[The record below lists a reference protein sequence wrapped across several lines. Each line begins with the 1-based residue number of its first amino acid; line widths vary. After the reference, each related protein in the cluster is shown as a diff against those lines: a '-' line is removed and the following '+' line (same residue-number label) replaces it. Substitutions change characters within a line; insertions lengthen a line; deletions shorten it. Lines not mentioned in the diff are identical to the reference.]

1 MQALRIAAFGAPADV
16 LRLVEMADSVDS
28 VESEAAPLAPGE
40 VRVRIDAAGINPSDV
55 ANIGGKFPNTT
66 LPRVPGRDFAGTVIA
81 GPAGLIGVPVWG
93 SGGDLG
99 FTRDG
104 SHAEFLNLPAT
115 SVSRR
120 PGNLSA
126 EEAAAAGVP
135 YVTAWTALDL
145 ARLEAG
151 EWVLV
156 SGAAG
161 AVGSAAVELAH
172 ARGARVLALVKDE
185 EQAQR
190 LDPSKVSA
198 VAQANRNDLEQVARD
213 ATGGKGANVIL
224 NGIGASVFP
233 AFLNALADLGRMVIY
248 SVTYG
253 GREVPLDLFA
263 LYRRRHQLLGLNTGT
278 MSGAA
283 GAQILAQLTPLFES
297 GALPAP
303 RVAERYPLTDGVRAY
318 ERVATAQGKVVLV
331 TAGGSQ
337 SASIRSHLHES
348 HLLNQE
354 SAHRRGKS
362 DRRPAVSPSKIIGV
376 DGCHGGWMVATSNP
390 DLSEIAFSIV
400 PNIHHIIELAE
411 LNHAVVA
418 IDVPIGLPEHELRSA
433 DREAR
438 RQLGKGQSC
447 RVFPVPARAAL
458 SGKSYESACALNREA
473 LGRSLSKQT
482 WGIMRKISEVDSA
495 LGDVV
500 RSAFYEVH
508 PEVSFA
514 VAHGEPLKFR
524 KSDKRGRDER
534 LAVLMRNGIDIDL
547 AVALRGVLKLSAKPD
562 DALDAAIALWTAA
575 RLARGD
581 ARSLGTDPPDA
592 WGRPLRIWA

>member
-1 MQALRIAAFGAPADV
+1 MKALRFEGFGAPADV
-16 LRLVEMADSVDS
+16 LKLLDTADDLGRG
-28 VESEAAPLAPGE
+28 AAPLANGE

-81 GPAGLIGVPVWG
+81 GPSGLIGVPVWG

-135 YVTAWTALDL
+135 YVTAWTALEL

-151 EWVLV
+151 EWILV

-161 AVGSAAVELAH
+161 AVGSAAIDLAH
-172 ARGARVLALVKDE
+172 ARGARVLALVKDD

-190 LDPSKVSA
+190 LEPNKVSA
-198 VAQANRNDLEQVARD
+198 VALANRNDLEQVARD
-213 ATGGKGANVIL
+213 ATGGKGVNVIL

-297 GALPAP
+297 GALPPP
-303 RVAERYPLTDGVRAY
+303 RVAERYPLAEGVRAY
-318 ERVATAQGKVVLV
+318 ERVAAAQGKVVLV

-337 SASIRSHLHES
+337 PASIRSPRHES
-348 HLLNQE
+348 LLPSPE

-376 DGCHGGWMVATSNP
+376 DGCHDGWMVATSNP

-400 PNIHHIIELAE
+400 PNIHDIIELAE

-418 IDVPIGLPEHELRSA
+418 IDVPIGLPDHEPRSA
-433 DREAR
+433 DLEAR
-438 RQLGKGQSC
+438 KQLGKGQSC

-458 SGKSYESACALNREA
+458 AGESYESACALNREA
-473 LGRSLSKQT
+473 LNRSLSKQT
-482 WGIMRKISEVDSA
+482 WGIIGKIRDVDSA
-495 LGDVV
+495 LDGVV

-514 VAHGEPLKFR
+514 VAHDEPLKFR
-524 KSDKRGRDER
+524 KADKPGRDER
-534 LAVLMRNGIDIDL
+534 LKVLRRHGIEVDL
-547 AVALRGVLKLSAKPD
+547 EVALRGVSGASAKRD
-562 DALDAAIALWTAA
+562 DAIDAAIALWTAA

-581 ARSLGTDPPDA
+581 ARSFGTDPPDA
-592 WGRPLRIWA
+592 RGRPMRIWA